1 MSRSLS
7 HLPHPQSCSGLK
19 GSPSPKDMS
28 TFLLPEPVDVT
39 LFGKRVT
46 VDITKLRILTSL
58 GDLPHPGIG
67 LGSPALQVDSL
78 PSEPPGKPILSEE
91 KDKYRMI
98 SLICRIK
105 KIIQMNLFTK
115 QTHTL
120 REQTMVIRGEEGREI
135 GNRLGVWD

>member
-1 MSRSLS
+1 M
-7 HLPHPQSCSGLK
+7 
-19 GSPSPKDMS
+19 
-28 TFLLPEPVDVT
+28 
-39 LFGKRVT
+39 
-46 VDITKLRILTSL
+46 DITKLRILTSL
-58 GDLPHPGIG
+58 GDLPNPGIG

-91 KDKYRMI
+91 KDKYHMI
-98 SLICRIK
+98 SLICRVK

>member
-1 MSRSLS
+1 M
-7 HLPHPQSCSGLK
+7 
-19 GSPSPKDMS
+19 
-28 TFLLPEPVDVT
+28 
-39 LFGKRVT
+39 
-46 VDITKLRILTSL
+46 DITKLRILTSL
-58 GDLPHPGIG
+58 RDLPNPGIG

-91 KDKYRMI
+91 KDKYLMI

-135 GNRLGVWD
+135 GNRLGVWY